1 VTKRVHLTWFQQL
14 DDTVFGR
21 RIFLRDA
28 LTVTDRWHDP
38 SNKGE
43 FTMLETA
50 NYITRATI
58 VLGGAI
64 LLAGCVTTTV
74 RPSAMV
80 SMAEIAAPGATTDM
94 RTGTPEGTGG
104 GVYRVPDG
112 KVLVITRVI
121 IQPMSPGAGIVDIA
135 FIQSDAALGDRLR
148 QTWRVPRSQPT
159 EYDFT
164 PGYLISAGS
173 TLKIRNNGSSGG
185 EVAVLIYGYITTRD

>member
-1 VTKRVHLTWFQQL
+1 
-14 DDTVFGR
+14 
-21 RIFLRDA
+21 
-28 LTVTDRWHDP
+28 
-38 SNKGE
+38 
-43 FTMLETA
+43 MLETA

-74 RPSAMV
+74 KPSAMV

-112 KVLVITRVI
+112 KLLVIIRVI
-121 IQPMSPGAGIVDIA
+121 IRPMSPGAGIVDIS

-173 TLKIRNNGSSGG
+173 RSAPPSTRSVFSAGSTLKIRNNGSSGG